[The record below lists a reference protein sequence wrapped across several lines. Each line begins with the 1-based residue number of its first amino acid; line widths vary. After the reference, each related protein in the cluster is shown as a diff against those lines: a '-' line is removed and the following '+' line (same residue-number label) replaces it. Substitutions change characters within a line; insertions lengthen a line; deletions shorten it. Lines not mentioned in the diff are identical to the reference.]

1 MKKPVQININLL
13 PKDPFYSTVIG
24 KVLRWALS
32 AGRYIVI
39 FTELVVIFSFVARF
53 TLDRQVTDLNQSI
66 AQKKVIIESYG
77 NLEEEVRAVQDKIL
91 QYRQFEQET
100 SSVETFANLTEVM
113 PTNINLKE
121 LTINPTYVVISGE
134 TNSQQAFNL
143 LINNLQISD
152 KFHNIDVN
160 SVESDDKN
168 IGMLSF
174 RIKADTRLVQTVNNT
189 RNNNNGKNSNGR

>member
-189 RNNNNGKNSNGR
+189 RNNNNGNNSNGR

>member
-53 TLDRQVTDLNQSI
+53 TLDRQVTDLNQAI

-77 NLEEEVRAVQDKIL
+77 SLEQEVRSVQDKIV

-100 SSVETFANLTEVM
+100 SSVETFANLTQVM
-113 PTNINLKE
+113 PANINLKE

-168 IGMLSF
+168 TGVLSF
-174 RIKADTRLVQTVNNT
+174 RIKADTRLVQTVSKT
-189 RNNNNGKNSNGR
+189 TGNNNNNN